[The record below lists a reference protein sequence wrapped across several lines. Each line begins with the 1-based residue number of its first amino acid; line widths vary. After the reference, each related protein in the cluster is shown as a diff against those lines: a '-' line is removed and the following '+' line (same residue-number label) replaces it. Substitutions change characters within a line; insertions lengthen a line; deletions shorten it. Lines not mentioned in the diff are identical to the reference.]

1 MIVCSSLK
9 KAAPVKQINFL
20 IPNERLFN
28 YIFFKEL
35 QIKQEKIK
43 LDMDPLKWDPFTQH
57 NLIGGPLQI
66 HHMAEKLLI
75 YWNKIVHIAAY
86 QFVSWYF
93 IAHERKKGKIQQR
106 VNILK
111 RIHNLYSDLKKDKRF
126 QLQFENVILLF
137 LKTTHN

>member
-20 IPNERLFN
+20 TPNERLFN

-66 HHMAEKLLI
+66 HHMA
-75 YWNKIVHIAAY
+75 
-86 QFVSWYF
+86 
-93 IAHERKKGKIQQR
+93 
-106 VNILK
+106 
-111 RIHNLYSDLKKDKRF
+111 
-126 QLQFENVILLF
+126 
-137 LKTTHN
+137 